1 MISQRLNLEIRLL
14 YLRLVNN
21 DIRSEVSK
29 YNLPYNKLTI
39 KSGVKIVDDRIVIK
53 NKNNNDIDKT
63 YNYLR
68 SRVFDYF
75 PYPIEES
82 NKYEIYPYIEDV
94 YEPREQ
100 KAMDMVHLLS
110 LLHSKTTFYREVDI
124 DKNKKIYEDIV
135 NDIDYLNN
143 YYNELI
149 SLIEKDVY
157 MSPSSYLIARN
168 INIIFSSI
176 YYVKDNIDKWYKLI
190 EDNKNE
196 RVSYIH
202 NNINLDHY
210 LKSDKPYLISW
221 NKSRVDS
228 PIYDLLSFY
237 KNHYLEFDFDDL
249 FHYYESNYPLK
260 DNERLL
266 LFIYMAIPPKIVID
280 GSEYDMC
287 IKINKNME
295 YLYKTSNLIMNYQK

>member
-1 MISQRLNLEIRLL
+1 M
-14 YLRLVNN
+14 NN
-21 DIRSEVSK
+21 DLRGKISK
-29 YNLPYNKLTI
+29 YKLPGEVFTI
-39 KSGVKIVDDRIVIK
+39 KSGARIIDNKIVIK
-53 NKNNNDIDKT
+53 NKVNDSIDRT
-63 YNYLR
+63 YDYLK
-68 SRVFDYF
+68 SRAFDYF
-75 PYPIEES
+75 PS
-82 NKYEIYPYIEDV
+82 LLDSSDGYEVYPYIEDI

-100 KAMDMVHLLS
+100 KAMDMMHLLS

-124 DKNKKIYEDIV
+124 DKNKEIYENII
-135 NDIDYLNN
+135 NNINYLND

-149 SLIEKDVY
+149 YLIEKEVY

-176 YYVKDNIDKWYKLI
+176 YYVRDNIEKWYKKI
-190 EDNKNE
+190 ENNKNE

-210 LKSDKPYLISW
+210 VKRDKPYLISW
-221 NKSRVDS
+221 NKSRIDN

-260 DNERLL
+260 EDERLL
-266 LFIYMAIPPKIVID
+266 LFTYMAIPPVMDKS
-280 GSEYDMC
+280 GSEYEMC
-287 IKINKNME
+287 IKINKTID

>member
-1 MISQRLNLEIRLL
+1 M
-14 YLRLVNN
+14 NN
-21 DIRSEVSK
+21 DLRGKISK
-29 YNLPYNKLTI
+29 YKLPGEVFTI
-39 KSGVKIVDDRIVIK
+39 KSGARIIDNKIVIK
-53 NKNNNDIDKT
+53 NKVNDSIDRT
-63 YNYLR
+63 YDYLK
-68 SRVFDYF
+68 SRAFDYF
-75 PYPIEES
+75 PSLLES
-82 NKYEIYPYIEDV
+82 SDGYEVYPYIEDI

-100 KAMDMVHLLS
+100 KAMDMMHLLS

-124 DKNKKIYEDIV
+124 DKNKEIYENII
-135 NDIDYLNN
+135 NNINYLND

-149 SLIEKDVY
+149 SLIEKEVY

-176 YYVKDNIDKWYKLI
+176 YYVRDNIDKWYKKI
-190 EDNKNE
+190 ENNKNE

-210 LKSDKPYLISW
+210 IKRDKPYLTSW
-221 NKSRVDS
+221 NKSRIDN

-260 DNERLL
+260 EDERLL
-266 LFIYMAIPPKIVID
+266 LFTYMAIPPVMDKS

-287 IKINKNME
+287 IKINKTID